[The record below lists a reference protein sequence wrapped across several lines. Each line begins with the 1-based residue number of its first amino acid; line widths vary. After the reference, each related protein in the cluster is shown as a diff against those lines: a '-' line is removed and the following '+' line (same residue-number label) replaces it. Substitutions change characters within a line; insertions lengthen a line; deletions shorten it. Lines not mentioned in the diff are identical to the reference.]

1 MGNLSCIGFLLH
13 IGLRLYMF
21 YILLVTFLLS
31 ISPFGEARVGIPY
44 AILND
49 APYLPAFM
57 IGLFANLLIY
67 PMLMWLINTFNK
79 RFWSHRLYKKS
90 VVRLSRVAKKR
101 TGNSI
106 QKYGFW
112 GLMVF
117 VMIPL
122 PGTGAYVGTIAA
134 AIFKIEYRRAFMAI
148 SLGVIISCI
157 IMAVASHYGNMGL
170 NSF

>member
-1 MGNLSCIGFLLH
+1 MLH
-13 IGLRLYMF
+13 ILF
-21 YILLVTFLLS
+21 FTFLLS

-49 APYLPAFM
+49 VPYLPAFAV
-57 IGLFANLLIY
+57 GLFANLLIY

-79 RFWSHRLYKKS
+79 RFWSHTLYKKS

-101 TGNSI
+101 TGNAI
-106 QKYGFW
+106 EKYGFW
-112 GLMVF
+112 GLMIF

-134 AIFKIEYRRAFMAI
+134 AIFKIERRRAFMAI
-148 SLGVIISCI
+148 SLGVIISCV
-157 IMAVASHYGNMGL
+157 IMAVASHYSNIGL
-170 NSF
+170 NNF